1 MKGPAVLSAA
11 VKGSCFH
18 LSKVSS
24 LSQGLS
30 FLCVEGI
37 TKRRKVKEGG
47 EDLVYVFVYLIDVVR
62 ISSTSVFTSVED
74 LKSLILAQY

>member
-1 MKGPAVLSAA
+1 MNAPAVLSVG

-30 FLCVEGI
+30 LLCVEGMM
-37 TKRRKVKEGG
+37 KRREVGEVKGMLFTPL
-47 EDLVYVFVYLIDVVR
+47 LVQVVLLLWLSR
-62 ISSTSVFTSVED
+62 RPC
-74 LKSLILAQY
+74 LGQ